1 MTVPATG
8 SMTTATSGALTAE
21 LVRRDGIAPGIVELE
36 FAMRSPERLQFRG
49 GQFVSITVDV
59 PAAASPE
66 APPVV
71 TPKRRSYSIASPS
84 TAGDRLR
91 FIIRVIP
98 EGTASEFLMSLRL
111 GQQVRMTGPHGFFV
125 LDASHPGDVV
135 FGATGT
141 GISAVMPM
149 LPELG
154 AMPVTGKRSVYWG
167 VRHAEDLFALA
178 EIEALCRDA
187 GCELKLFLTN
197 PPPDWKGS
205 SGRITA
211 AVVQDLAGMAEPTFY
226 LVGNG
231 AMISELKR
239 ELIERGVN
247 RKKQIRTEA
256 FFD

>member
-1 MTVPATG
+1 
-8 SMTTATSGALTAE
+8 MTTATSGALTAE
-21 LVRRDGIAPGIVELE
+21 LVRRDAIAPGIVELE

-59 PAAASPE
+59 PAAATAES
-66 APPVV
+66 PPVV

-84 TAGDRLR
+84 AAGDRLR

-98 EGTASEFLMSLRL
+98 EGAASEFLMSLRL

-125 LDASHPGDVV
+125 LDAVHPGDVV

-154 AMPVTGKRSVYWG
+154 AMPVTGRRSVYWG
-167 VRHAEDLFALA
+167 VRHAEDLFARA
-178 EIEALCRDA
+178 EIEALCRAA

-197 PPPDWKGS
+197 PPPDWNGF

-211 AVVQDLAGMAEPTFY
+211 AIVQDLPLLSEPTFY